1 MTHPYIL
8 KEQIEFHD
16 FKKVILYVFT
26 GVSEEEGY
34 FQ

>member
-8 KEQIEFHD
+8 MEQIEFMIL
-16 FKKVILYVFT
+16 KVILYVFT